1 MLERM
6 RLVFI
11 EEFMKYKYILTKT
24 KYYEYL
30 IMVIREKIIDRFRR
44 DIIITY
50 SRHRQLHVGMYL
62 TIVHIGN
69 YIGGVR

>member
-1 MLERM
+1 M

-30 IMVIREKIIDRFRR
+30 IMVIRREDYCQF
-44 DIIITY
+44 DGTP
-50 SRHRQLHVGMYL
+50 
-62 TIVHIGN
+62 
-69 YIGGVR
+69 